1 MEYKIK
7 STLFVNAKIILFD
20 RIIENGALRAFGGII
35 KDIYEGEYETTP
47 DDEIVDAHGLYL
59 SPGFIDVHVH
69 GGDGGYFMSG
79 EYEQID
85 AACKMHMRHGTT
97 SMMPSISAAP
107 KEVIFKALSGINE
120 YEEKCS
126 KRPNF
131 LGLHLEGP
139 YLSPNACGAMP
150 AGYIRNPD
158 KEEYLEILEAFPNIR
173 RWALAPELP
182 GAIEMVKEL
191 TSRGVLTAVGHSDAY
206 FDDFVAAREA
216 GTNSIT
222 HFYSLTSTVR
232 RKNAYRYAGTLE
244 AGYLF
249 DDVFVEVI
257 ADGCHLPEPLLKLI
271 YKVKGPDRIM
281 LITDGISASG
291 VDENDGKQ
299 YYSQMGKPI
308 IVEDG
313 VAKVPSRE
321 CFAGSIATTDRLIRT
336 MVNLAEVPL
345 FEAVKMA
352 SATSARYL
360 GVFDRKGS
368 IEVGKD
374 ADLLLFDDSIS
385 IKAVYVGGREM
396 PV

>member
-1 MEYKIK
+1 MSK
-7 STLFVNAKIILFD
+7 LFINAKVILPDKIID
-20 RIIENGALRAFGGII
+20 GAVRIDGKKIT
-35 KDIYEGEYETTP
+35 DIYENGYEKNSS
-47 DDEIVDAHGLYL
+47 DEIVDVGGLYL
-59 SPGFIDVHVH
+59 SPGFIDVHIH

-79 EYEQID
+79 DYEQID
-85 AACKMHMRHGTT
+85 ATCKMHMRHGTT
-97 SMMPSISAAP
+97 AMTPSISAAP
-107 KEVIFKALSGINE
+107 KEVIIKSLTGINE
-120 YEEKCS
+120 YE
-126 KRPNF
+126 KRESARPDF

-150 AGYIRNPD
+150 AGYIREPD
-158 KEEYLEILEAFPNIR
+158 KEEYLELLERFPNIR

-191 TSRGVLTAVGHSDAY
+191 TKRGVLTAVGHSDAF

-257 ADGCHLPEPLLKLI
+257 ADGCHLPAPLLKLI

-308 IVEDG
+308 VVEDG

-321 CFAGSIATTDRLIRT
+321 CFAGSIATTDRLVRT
-336 MVNLAEVPL
+336 MINLAEVPL
-345 FEAVKMA
+345 YTAVKMA
-352 SATSARYL
+352 SLTPATYL
-360 GVFDRKGS
+360 GVSGSKGS
-368 IEVGKD
+368 IEAGKD
-374 ADLLLFDDSIS
+374 ADLLIFDENINV
-385 IKAVYVGGREM
+385 KAVYVGGREM
-396 PV
+396 NI

>member
-1 MEYKIK
+1 MSK
-7 STLFVNAKIILFD
+7 LFINAKVVLPD
-20 RIIENGALRAFGGII
+20 RIIENGAVRIDGGKIS
-35 KDIYEGEYETTP
+35 DVYENGYEKNEN
-47 DDEIVDAHGLYL
+47 DEIIDAGGLYL

-79 EYEQID
+79 EYKEID
-85 AACKMHMRHGTT
+85 ATCKMHMRHGTT
-97 SMMPSISAAP
+97 SMTPSISAAP

-120 YEEKCS
+120 YEKKCS
-126 KRPNF
+126 ERPNF

-139 YLSPNACGAMP
+139 YLNPNSCGAMP

-158 KEEYLEILEAFPNIR
+158 REEYLEILNAFPNIR

-191 TSRGVLTAVGHSDAY
+191 TKRGVLTAVGHSDAF
-206 FDDFVAAREA
+206 FDDVVAAREA

-244 AGYLF
+244 AGYLS
-249 DDVFVEVI
+249 DDIFVEVI

-271 YKVKGPDRIM
+271 YKVKGSDRIM

-291 VDENDGKQ
+291 VEENDGKQ
-299 YYSQMGKPI
+299 YFSQMGKPI

-336 MVNLAEVPL
+336 MVNIAEVPL

-352 SATSARYL
+352 SATPARYL
-360 GVFDRKGS
+360 GIFDSKGS
-368 IEVGKD
+368 IEKGKD
-374 ADLLLFDDSIS
+374 ADIILFDEDIQV
-385 IKAVYVGGREM
+385 KAVYVGGNHLF
-396 PV
+396 